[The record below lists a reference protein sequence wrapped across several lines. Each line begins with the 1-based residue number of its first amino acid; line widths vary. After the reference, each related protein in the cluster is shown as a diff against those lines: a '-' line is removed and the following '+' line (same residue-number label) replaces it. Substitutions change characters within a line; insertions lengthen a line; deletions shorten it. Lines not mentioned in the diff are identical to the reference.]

1 MPGEIRCPTCGR
13 TTPIAP
19 QCLHCGGT
27 MPDASGR
34 PRGLD
39 REELEERIRM
49 RRSGDNP
56 FHRGSADWHEA
67 DAAWGGAEFVPE
79 PSDVLARREPPPADE
94 VPPRVDYLAESPPG
108 SAGWSSD
115 TPGEP
120 PTPAPSWPSAARP
133 EPPAGAYADPR
144 AATGLAPDD
153 RYGSAPPGD
162 GGYGDDGYRYGDD
175 GYGGYDA
182 GAYRPDGGDPGG
194 PGRTGVL
201 AVLGFVI
208 LGVAARAG
216 GVILFSLM
224 SSSPGAAEASPTPT
238 AVATPSATEEA
249 TPGESAGASP
259 SSSAAES
266 AGATATPTETSAAV
280 PPDFTAQAQPCAT
293 SDMDFHGCT
302 QDGSTVS
309 GSKIWIWVG
318 FRNAR
323 SSDVIGVTVLDHADG
338 SSVGDGSIE
347 LVNIGCKPDKPCT
360 GYIQMPFSQLG
371 AGDYDIQVSLNETQV
386 ATSAFSVTG

>member
-1 MPGEIRCPTCGR
+1 
-13 TTPIAP
+13 
-19 QCLHCGGT
+19 
-27 MPDASGR
+27 
-34 PRGLD
+34 
-39 REELEERIRM
+39 
-49 RRSGDNP
+49 
-56 FHRGSADWHEA
+56 
-67 DAAWGGAEFVPE
+67 
-79 PSDVLARREPPPADE
+79 
-94 VPPRVDYLAESPPG
+94 
-108 SAGWSSD
+108 
-115 TPGEP
+115 
-120 PTPAPSWPSAARP
+120 
-133 EPPAGAYADPR
+133 
-144 AATGLAPDD
+144 
-153 RYGSAPPGD
+153 
-162 GGYGDDGYRYGDD
+162 
-175 GYGGYDA
+175 
-182 GAYRPDGGDPGG
+182 
-194 PGRTGVL
+194 
-201 AVLGFVI
+201 
-208 LGVAARAG
+208 
-216 GVILFSLM
+216 VILFSLM
-224 SSSPGAAEASPTPT
+224 SSRPGAAEASPTPT